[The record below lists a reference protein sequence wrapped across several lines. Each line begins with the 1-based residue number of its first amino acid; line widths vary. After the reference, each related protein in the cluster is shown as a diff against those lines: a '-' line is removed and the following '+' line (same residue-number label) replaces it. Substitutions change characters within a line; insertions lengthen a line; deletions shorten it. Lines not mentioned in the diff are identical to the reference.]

1 MTTWQEKATLQ
12 EEAIS
17 PNVLYNHTSLLP
29 DSSMPQGINYRVWKM
44 ADMAVERH
52 DFIKNFLK
60 PVCIIKKSGKYI
72 ERFLK
77 SCASHAR
84 PKKVECHFQ

>member
-29 DSSMPQGINYRVWKM
+29 DFSMPQGINYRVWEM
-44 ADMAVERH
+44 ADTTAERQE
-52 DFIKNFLK
+52 FAKKIFS
-60 PVCIIKKSGKYI
+60 PVCIIKNL
-72 ERFLK
+72 E
-77 SCASHAR
+77 
-84 PKKVECHFQ
+84 KK

>member
-44 ADMAVERH
+44 VDTAAERQ

-60 PVCIIKKSGKYI
+60 PVCIIKNLENIY
-72 ERFLK
+72 RDF
-77 SCASHAR
+77 
-84 PKKVECHFQ
+84 

>member
-29 DSSMPQGINYRVWKM
+29 DSSMPQGINYRVWEM
-44 ADMAVERH
+44 ADTAAERQ
-52 DFIKNFLK
+52 DFAKIF
-60 PVCIIKKSGKYI
+60 
-72 ERFLK
+72 
-77 SCASHAR
+77 
-84 PKKVECHFQ
+84 